1 MSPRN
6 DWKVAHLLRRAG
18 FGATPEQLRKAQR
31 QGLQATLEELLAYAQ
46 RPDPL
51 PGPPPYPVIGPGIVA
66 TLAMLGS
73 SVRWWLERM
82 VTSERPLEERLTL
95 FWHRHFATSATKV
108 FSPGMM
114 LRQNQTLRRHGAG
127 RFAEMLE
134 ALARDPAMLE
144 YLDLNKNS
152 AAHPNENF
160 ARELLELFT
169 VGRGQYDEND
179 VKQASRLLTGR
190 RVNFFTYR
198 FRLDPKTQDTGPV
211 RIMGLQGQ
219 PTPQE
224 FFAYLATHP
233 ATARRITTKLW
244 EEFAFAPAP
253 APVVE
258 RLSKLW
264 ISTRGHTLAVLRAI
278 LKSPEFYSEQARMA
292 RVQSHVEL
300 YVASM
305 RALGLQEVAWRDME
319 RLHHMG
325 ELPFFPPSVK
335 GWERGLAWVHPSA
348 LLGRIELTFDLVRRL
363 PDNSPLLTRLAN
375 LQQPARALEELL
387 CGRPFSRAV
396 RAEIEGQPD
405 PRSALTVALASPDFQ
420 LC

>member
-1 MSPRN
+1 M
-6 DWKVAHLLRRAG
+6 
-18 FGATPEQLRKAQR
+18 AQR
-31 QGLQATLEELLAYAQ
+31 QGLEATLEELLAFPQ
-46 RPDPL
+46 QPDDQPE
-51 PGPPPYPVIGPGIVA
+51 PPAYPVLGPGILA
-66 TLAMLGS
+66 TLALLGS

-82 VTSERPLEERLTL
+82 VLTRRPLEERLTL
-95 FWHRHFATSATKV
+95 FWHRHFATSASKV

-114 LRQNQTLRRHGAG
+114 LRQNQTLRRHCGG
-127 RFAEMLE
+127 RFSELLE

-152 AAHPNENF
+152 RQHPNENF

-169 VGRGQYDEND
+169 VGRGHYNEND

-198 FRLDPKTQDTGPV
+198 FRLDPDTQDTGPV
-211 RIMGLQGQ
+211 QIMELQGQ
-219 PTPQE
+219 PTPTD
-224 FFAYLATHP
+224 FFQYLAAHP
-233 ATARRITTKLW
+233 ATARRITTRLW

-253 APVVE
+253 PQVVE
-258 RLSKLW
+258 RLSRLW
-264 ISTRGHTLAVLRAI
+264 RSTRGHCLAVVRAI
-278 LKSPEFYSEQARMA
+278 FKSPEFYGAQARMA

-305 RALGLQEVAWRDME
+305 RALGLTQVAWRDME

-335 GWERGLAWVHPSA
+335 GWEQGLAWIHPSA
-348 LLGRIELTFDLVRRL
+348 LLGRIELTFDLVGRL

-375 LQQPARALEELL
+375 LQQPARALAELL
-387 CGRPFSRAV
+387 GGRPFSVAV
-396 RAEIEGQPD
+396 TREIESQSD
-405 PRSALTVALASPDFQ
+405 PRSALAVALASPDFQ